1 MTGTKV
7 CACGKEFTPKSNSQ
21 IHCYRRCQ
29 NPKNYNGLEFTEAQR
44 NYKYK
49 INYGISIDDYNSMF
63 EEQQG
68 CCAICKTHQIE
79 FKKKLHVDHSHK
91 TGQVRGL
98 LCHNC
103 NLAIGRLKED
113 PVIIASALEYVS

>member
-1 MTGTKV
+1 MV
-7 CACGKEFTPKSNSQ
+7 ERICACGKEFTTKHSKQ
-21 IHCYRRCQ
+21 IHCTRQCI
-29 NPKNYNGLEFTEAQR
+29 NQR
-44 NYKYK
+44 NVNSPLWNDRQRDYKYK